1 MKENFPELWEEV
13 LIQTQ
18 EAFRIPNG
26 GEGGTTMGDKE
37 KRTSLDHVITK
48 TLNIQNKV

>member
-1 MKENFPELWEEV
+1 MKGNFPELWEEV

-18 EAFRIPNG
+18 EAFRIPNRG
-26 GEGGTTMGDKE
+26 GGNKE
-37 KRTSLDHVITK
+37 KRTFLDHVITK

>member
-1 MKENFPELWEEV
+1 MMENFPELWEEV

-18 EAFRIPNG
+18 EAFRIPMG
-26 GEGGTTMGDKE
+26 GGVEGRQRDKE
-37 KRTSLDHVITK
+37 KRTSLDHVINK